1 MGLEGLI
8 EINPGLEG
16 DWAGQARRVGRNRT
30 RKGGGRIGRN
40 RTRLGGGGIGKKDR
54 AGRARRIGRNLSIC
68 PTVQYPKLLSFF
80 R

>member
-1 MGLEGLI
+1 MVRAGWEDWKEYNRDEG
-8 EINPGLEG
+8 
-16 DWAGQARRVGRNRT
+16 AR
-30 RKGGGRIGRN
+30 RIGRN